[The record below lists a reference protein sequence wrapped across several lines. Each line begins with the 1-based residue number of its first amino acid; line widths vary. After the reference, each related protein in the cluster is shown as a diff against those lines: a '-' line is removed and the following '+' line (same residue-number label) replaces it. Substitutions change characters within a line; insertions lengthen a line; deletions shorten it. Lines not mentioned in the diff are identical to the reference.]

1 MIYELYLNGEKA
13 DVRQDLGVQLSFN
26 IDDIN
31 KFGSRDTS
39 FSKTIVLPG
48 TANNNKLLGFVA
60 DMGSFNT
67 FDAGAANIGAN
78 FNVAQTTKAELR
90 GNGLLLIKGVFRF
103 RCIFFSS
110 SHIRFLYINIQRI
123 KKDPYAVPFPSHF
136 NTYIPIYLY
145 TKVCF
150 KEILRNFTMTH
161 VYMNSLTPTV
171 SNCFSSIR

>member
-78 FNVAQTTKAELR
+78 FNVAQTTKAELK
-90 GNGLLLIKGVFRF
+90 GNGLLLIKGVFRLL
-103 RCIFFSS
+103 R
-110 SHIRFLYINIQRI
+110 IQLAVSGSLISLRI
-123 KKDPYAVPFPSHF
+123 G
-136 NTYIPIYLY
+136 
-145 TKVCF
+145 
-150 KEILRNFTMTH
+150 
-161 VYMNSLTPTV
+161 
-171 SNCFSSIR
+171 SSILAIWFRIAGTTGLVKLTR